1 MGQTPH
7 HMTRTQGTLHDTVR
21 CTEVH
26 TRHMVQVLRVFPDYA
41 ADPVWGAEGMVDLDS
56 LLIGEDLKLE
66 LREWARDWED
76 QVGRDYRITDHD
88 RHAAWLQLGRRL
100 AKDLARELGPEVEV
114 SYEA

>member
-26 TRHMVQVLRVFPDYA
+26 TRHMVQMLRVFPDYA

-56 LLIGEDLKLE
+56 LLIGHTAERVLERVECDLLVIKSH
-66 LREWARDWED
+66 
-76 QVGRDYRITDHD
+76 GK
-88 RHAAWLQLGRRL
+88 G
-100 AKDLARELGPEVEV
+100 
-114 SYEA
+114 